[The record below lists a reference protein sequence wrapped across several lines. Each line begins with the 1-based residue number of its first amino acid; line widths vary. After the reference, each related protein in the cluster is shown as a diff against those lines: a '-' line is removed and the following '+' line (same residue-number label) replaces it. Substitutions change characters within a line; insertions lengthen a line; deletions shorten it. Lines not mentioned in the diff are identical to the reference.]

1 MDDLERA
8 IRVIFAQDPSITPS
22 VREEATRYC
31 DGIKAH
37 PDCWILCW
45 ERLVQTEV
53 LEVKFWCLQVI
64 LQALSSISPVA
75 RVELRGKVLSWLREV
90 AGKKQEEVVVKNKVA
105 LVYAGLIKFDYPAQ
119 WPSAWQDLIG
129 LMDLGLPL
137 VDFFLRVLAIFDQEV
152 VNDDVARSNED
163 RQRGHQIK
171 HAMRER
177 DVVSLVEC
185 WYKILTTLKGAAPHM
200 VRDCL
205 KVTALYV
212 VWIEILT
219 VANDKFLSAV
229 CNLIAEASDSAG
241 EACECLAAIVSKKMP
256 ASKKV
261 QMLSELQI
269 FARLEACVHRD
280 GSDHQLL
287 VKQADMINSVG
298 EVTLEAY
305 VDLRV
310 QSDADSARLAQV
322 AWEST
327 NALMPLVFW
336 FFAHKEH
343 QVAVCVEP
351 FLTEF
356 FVKVKSFVA
365 DGQKGDMEMAPCH
378 SVSLEQVRPILMQTL
393 QLIIQRTSYPPWFQH
408 NDPNFEDEEQHV
420 AFIEFRRSLTKIYK
434 RIFLVDEQLGF
445 QFVQASVA
453 QLTTNLSG
461 VQPMEVDA
469 VLYLFKEAGETV
481 RQLEQH
487 LQDVA
492 VGLRALGMRILVFHG
507 YSSNGSWQQHKDKR
521 LQKLLSFFNVRLH
534 YIDGPVQLPPFS
546 AEGIHRRLSWW
557 SIKREDSWTKLLA
570 YLHEVFRRD
579 GPFDGVMGYSQGAAV
594 AGGLSAEMLV
604 GHFPGMFRFAIVVC
618 GYLAPTPDLKQ
629 LIELL
634 DRQERPSE
642 SYIAVLRWRRW
653 KSVDIPEQKSF
664 RLPTLHIM
672 GEADKVTPVRMN
684 LEMASLFADPVLVR
698 HPGGHHL
705 PFATE
710 PIRSLVLFL
719 VPFMEATNASRVL
732 KEVGDGQELCLQCA
746 SFRSE
751 GASQNKRWYCEACW
765 ALWQSM
771 APLSSDDE
779 EVGLVTE
786 LSLVQQSFY
795 PPRGGPE
802 AALCAAELAKGP
814 LAGCF
819 VQLIECDAL
828 VNADHWAVQLAL
840 MEVYVKYGKL
850 FALHQELFP
859 RYGQKVLQALLS
871 PRGVRSNNPHLAAR
885 ACFMFGRF
893 VKLVRVQAA
902 ALVAQIHEALQD
914 LLIVQYVP
922 SALLP
927 VQAEVSLTKVAVK
940 GALKADDQ
948 ANLFEALACLAAAS
962 RPEELPAKLE
972 MLLKGP
978 AQNLSEIVTDA
989 AAARAGNDIAGCAGW
1004 AGRSIEAIAT
1014 VSKAFNVSHA
1024 STATAWEQVL
1034 MIVAR
1039 ILEKFVNQLNREIGL
1054 WRAALFLCRRMVEVL
1069 GDRFLTVLDT
1079 LFPFLYATNDQ
1090 ADLTELTIFAHHLVC
1105 QYQKKTQPHLQKWP
1119 KLSDVFSGSWSK
1131 NLVQRINKIE
1141 FSEVLRKYQYPGNIQ
1156 QLFSELD
1163 DDRSGEITMYE
1174 IDPAQAAAFLHMAVA
1189 VFRPLSKAEVLWSSF
1204 RLWCIKTFRSVEE
1217 LLTRLGNTNEERL
1230 KSRLTIKARHS
1241 AITEEQFQKRIK
1253 EMGWQHGQEKLL
1265 FSGLDFDASG
1275 KLGRESFRWL
1285 EAEFHR
1291 IQRKMEA
1298 KSRAIHSLRK
1308 QQAHEAQ
1315 EQTMN
1320 RFKEYLVKKH
1330 GNLVRA
1336 WRVVLCSNDVMSI
1349 PKTPFLKAC
1358 ALIGFSHEARD
1369 LWHVLDK
1376 DESGFAALEELDPPS
1391 AEALARFKAFLESR
1405 FGSVT
1410 QGFASLDSDS
1420 GKKVSYKQFEK
1431 SLLEWGW
1438 SGHTKQLFQHLDK
1451 SNSKTIEESDFRF
1464 LEKWHPHPYFLVEAN
1479 HAARDEIRDLIG
1491 QKYGG
1496 HFLKAW
1502 KQLLDK
1508 DGSNR
1513 CSWSEFQAACHR
1525 IRYHGDVAGA
1535 WRAFDED
1542 LSGYITLNELDS
1554 EASATLSNFKS
1565 WAWREFGTVRAAFSV
1580 FDHDA
1585 SNSLTFQEFRGN
1597 CRIYGYVGN
1606 ARQLFAALD
1615 VNQEGV
1621 LSMQETCFLD
1631 DWEIDNNSQEERTH
1645 LEKRESHIRRI
1656 DDTVRKHVQK
1666 QARPERLSELSC
1678 RSHSKRSLKSDS
1690 SIGDD
1695 PEFVDESDRSS
1706 KVAQVKQTLQMRA
1719 DLPLIPLYTWPH
1731 RRAAEVALLA
1741 IRDRERKHWVQEAA
1755 DDWVF
1760 MGQFKEL
1767 AQDMMLGEVHRPDDG
1782 GKRVALTGYLPARI
1796 PRLHQTFLRPLA
1808 VWQQMPEQSDQLK
1821 REKLELGNAM
1831 LQLLKEAAQRC
1842 PSALLEPMLTNT
1854 RHGQEMTS
1862 FLLVGLQDAREI
1874 KAVLYSASAWAALL
1888 EAATSSSEAAAA
1900 IASLPIAQLLQRTLW
1915 SAARMDYNDIQSQKV
1930 LSEAASI
1937 LRSVMNP
1944 RAQPQAQLEQ
1954 TKEAFQQSLVGALPG
1969 LQSEIGPRQLGEVL
1983 LQEAPLKDVRT
1994 TLQQCML
2001 QWQRALHVL
2010 CADQGV
2016 ALFWDPPASCVHW
2029 RPAFAMGWAFVPWLL
2044 LISRASGIDKPE
2056 GCSDEAWNFVCIGK
2070 ISCADLAN
2078 AGVTCTGIGSMGT
2091 CSTACASPCCVTTTT
2106 TTQTVTA
2113 TTVTSVTHTETSTSI
2128 SETVTTT
2135 HTLTETSI
2143 TSTAS
2148 ETSTHTATDTKTIT
2162 TTATRTMTHTITE
2175 ISESTEPPSTTTEI
2189 EPAAVERLS
2198 VRAVVTDVTTYV
2210 DYIRDSRIITA
2221 YKDVMEDVSGLSE
2234 HWIALQMF
2242 PGAAGN
2248 ITVDY
2253 ILTVPFVEGAGGEL
2267 VPIVPVEQVQGKLD
2281 AVTAESF
2288 NTMLKEKVD
2297 QAFGAGTHSQKVVS
2311 FEQDTSDSG
2320 NGSVS
2325 SALRLGVPFAG
2336 SLASILF
2343 MMLALIVGS

>member
-8 IRVIFAQDPSITPS
+8 IRVIFAQDPSITPA

-64 LQALSSISPVA
+64 LQALSSISPAA

-105 LVYAGLIKFDYPAQ
+105 LVYAGLIKLDYPAQ
-119 WPSAWQDLIG
+119 WPAAWQDLIG

-152 VNDDVARSNED
+152 VNDEVARSNED

-229 CNLIAEASDSAG
+229 CNVIAEASDSAG

-487 LQDVA
+487 LQ
-492 VGLRALGMRILVFHG
+492 
-507 YSSNGSWQQHKDKR
+507 
-521 LQKLLSFFNVRLH
+521 
-534 YIDGPVQLPPFS
+534 
-546 AEGIHRRLSWW
+546 
-557 SIKREDSWTKLLA
+557 
-570 YLHEVFRRD
+570 
-579 GPFDGVMGYSQGAAV
+579 
-594 AGGLSAEMLV
+594 
-604 GHFPGMFRFAIVVC
+604 
-618 GYLAPTPDLKQ
+618 
-629 LIELL
+629 
-634 DRQERPSE
+634 
-642 SYIAVLRWRRW
+642 
-653 KSVDIPEQKSF
+653 
-664 RLPTLHIM
+664 
-672 GEADKVTPVRMN
+672 
-684 LEMASLFADPVLVR
+684 
-698 HPGGHHL
+698 
-705 PFATE
+705 
-710 PIRSLVLFL
+710 
-719 VPFMEATNASRVL
+719 
-732 KEVGDGQELCLQCA
+732 
-746 SFRSE
+746 
-751 GASQNKRWYCEACW
+751 
-765 ALWQSM
+765 
-771 APLSSDDE
+771 
-779 EVGLVTE
+779 
-786 LSLVQQSFY
+786 
-795 PPRGGPE
+795 
-802 AALCAAELAKGP
+802 AKGP

-819 VQLIECDAL
+819 VQLIECEAL

-902 ALVAQIHEALQD
+902 ALVVQIHEALRD

-989 AAARAGNDIAGCAGW
+989 AASRAGNDIAGCAGW

-1105 QYQKKTQPHLQKWP
+1105 QYQKKTQPHLQKW
-1119 KLSDVFSGSWSK
+1119 
-1131 NLVQRINKIE
+1131 
-1141 FSEVLRKYQYPGNIQ
+1141 
-1156 QLFSELD
+1156 
-1163 DDRSGEITMYE
+1163 
-1174 IDPAQAAAFLHMAVA
+1174 
-1189 VFRPLSKAEVLWSSF
+1189 
-1204 RLWCIKTFRSVEE
+1204 
-1217 LLTRLGNTNEERL
+1217 
-1230 KSRLTIKARHS
+1230 
-1241 AITEEQFQKRIK
+1241 
-1253 EMGWQHGQEKLL
+1253 
-1265 FSGLDFDASG
+1265 
-1275 KLGRESFRWL
+1275 
-1285 EAEFHR
+1285 
-1291 IQRKMEA
+1291 
-1298 KSRAIHSLRK
+1298 
-1308 QQAHEAQ
+1308 
-1315 EQTMN
+1315 
-1320 RFKEYLVKKH
+1320 
-1330 GNLVRA
+1330 
-1336 WRVVLCSNDVMSI
+1336 
-1349 PKTPFLKAC
+1349 
-1358 ALIGFSHEARD
+1358 
-1369 LWHVLDK
+1369 
-1376 DESGFAALEELDPPS
+1376 
-1391 AEALARFKAFLESR
+1391 
-1405 FGSVT
+1405 
-1410 QGFASLDSDS
+1410 
-1420 GKKVSYKQFEK
+1420 
-1431 SLLEWGW
+1431 
-1438 SGHTKQLFQHLDK
+1438 
-1451 SNSKTIEESDFRF
+1451 
-1464 LEKWHPHPYFLVEAN
+1464 
-1479 HAARDEIRDLIG
+1479 
-1491 QKYGG
+1491 
-1496 HFLKAW
+1496 
-1502 KQLLDK
+1502 
-1508 DGSNR
+1508 
-1513 CSWSEFQAACHR
+1513 
-1525 IRYHGDVAGA
+1525 
-1535 WRAFDED
+1535 
-1542 LSGYITLNELDS
+1542 
-1554 EASATLSNFKS
+1554 
-1565 WAWREFGTVRAAFSV
+1565 
-1580 FDHDA
+1580 
-1585 SNSLTFQEFRGN
+1585 
-1597 CRIYGYVGN
+1597 
-1606 ARQLFAALD
+1606 
-1615 VNQEGV
+1615 
-1621 LSMQETCFLD
+1621 
-1631 DWEIDNNSQEERTH
+1631 
-1645 LEKRESHIRRI
+1645 
-1656 DDTVRKHVQK
+1656 
-1666 QARPERLSELSC
+1666 
-1678 RSHSKRSLKSDS
+1678 
-1690 SIGDD
+1690 
-1695 PEFVDESDRSS
+1695 
-1706 KVAQVKQTLQMRA
+1706 
-1719 DLPLIPLYTWPH
+1719 
-1731 RRAAEVALLA
+1731 
-1741 IRDRERKHWVQEAA
+1741 
-1755 DDWVF
+1755 
-1760 MGQFKEL
+1760 
-1767 AQDMMLGEVHRPDDG
+1767 
-1782 GKRVALTGYLPARI
+1782 
-1796 PRLHQTFLRPLA
+1796 LHQTFLRPLA

-1854 RHGQEMTS
+1854 RHGQEMTG

-1900 IASLPIAQLLQRTLW
+1900 IASLPIAQLLQRMLW

-1944 RAQPQAQLEQ
+1944 RVQPQAQLEQ

-2001 QWQRALHVL
+2001 QWQR
-2010 CADQGV
+2010 D
-2016 ALFWDPPASCVHW
+2016 
-2029 RPAFAMGWAFVPWLL
+2029 R
-2044 LISRASGIDKPE
+2044 R
-2056 GCSDEAWNFVCIGK
+2056 
-2070 ISCADLAN
+2070 
-2078 AGVTCTGIGSMGT
+2078 
-2091 CSTACASPCCVTTTT
+2091 
-2106 TTQTVTA
+2106 
-2113 TTVTSVTHTETSTSI
+2113 
-2128 SETVTTT
+2128 
-2135 HTLTETSI
+2135 
-2143 TSTAS
+2143 
-2148 ETSTHTATDTKTIT
+2148 
-2162 TTATRTMTHTITE
+2162 
-2175 ISESTEPPSTTTEI
+2175 
-2189 EPAAVERLS
+2189 
-2198 VRAVVTDVTTYV
+2198 
-2210 DYIRDSRIITA
+2210 
-2221 YKDVMEDVSGLSE
+2221 
-2234 HWIALQMF
+2234 
-2242 PGAAGN
+2242 
-2248 ITVDY
+2248 
-2253 ILTVPFVEGAGGEL
+2253 
-2267 VPIVPVEQVQGKLD
+2267 
-2281 AVTAESF
+2281 
-2288 NTMLKEKVD
+2288 
-2297 QAFGAGTHSQKVVS
+2297 
-2311 FEQDTSDSG
+2311 
-2320 NGSVS
+2320 
-2325 SALRLGVPFAG
+2325 
-2336 SLASILF
+2336 
-2343 MMLALIVGS
+2343 